1 MQVLQGIDEVTYS
14 EWVRKTNFY
23 QKVEFMESGAVVA
36 ETLDAITIKNF
47 KLYVYDIFQQFSEAK
62 YLKKTLKDDKS
73 ILS

>member
-1 MQVLQGIDEVTYS
+1 
-14 EWVRKTNFY
+14 
-23 QKVEFMESGAVVA
+23 MESGAVVA

-47 KLYVYDIFQQFSEAK
+47 KLHVYDIFQQFSEAK